1 MMDDPLSR
9 ALREEE
15 EEGGGNLNLNQNT
28 QLLPSDPIDSDL
40 NEKVSSLSI
49 SHNHNEWILPSTNE
63 RQEEVEINREQTK
76 IFVCDPKKHKSNLD
90 SFITYLVT
98 TQTFNDGVKIN
109 ESNVRRRY
117 NDFVWLKNLL
127 DIKYPFNII
136 SPLPSKHTFSNKLH
150 VIADDGEFIRRR
162 MTGLENFLRRI
173 IDNSVISF
181 DPYVQLFLT
190 ADDDTIHS
198 AQQQQPPI
206 SPLTPQTITSN
217 SNPFRQPMGR
227 GKPIPTEFSRTENQ
241 IQTLQDNLRK
251 LERLTRK
258 IETDQTAIKTE
269 EEHLLTAFK
278 QWLDV
283 ERKYDENDSFVETI
297 CNTQQIIV
305 DNENDLLQYTNTK
318 FIEPINEYVLFT
330 GIVQDVLKRRS
341 QLSDNVTIS
350 DNEQMF
356 DQLTIANET
365 IKADIQRWTESKDK
379 ELKDLFYSM
388 ANKKV
393 ESYTQSINTWEQAA
407 AKLTPTN
414 NKR

>member
-15 EEGGGNLNLNQNT
+15 EGVGNLNLNQNT
-28 QLLPSDPIDSDL
+28 QLLPSDPIDSEL

>member
-28 QLLPSDPIDSDL
+28 QLLPSDPIDSEL